1 MAIRTIIFSAS
12 NRELD
17 FIESKIT
24 DKDIVLISKSNNLS
38 NASDEVGALS
48 PDLVIISTSE
58 PNWSFRACQ
67 QIYMLHP
74 QVAIV
79 MVSEATNVELSKRVI
94 EAGAT
99 SYIAPIPEGSF
110 EFCSTLKQ
118 TYYNVQSR
126 LSMLLESSGV
136 QRKAEL
142 ITVFSTKGGLGKTTI
157 ATNLAVALS
166 KQKAK
171 VCIVDL
177 DLQFGDVH
185 MFLGLDVK
193 ETISELIQ
201 DQRIP
206 TIDSIRNYFVTHAS
220 GVQVI
225 CAPSSPEYSEG
236 INSVQIEPIINIL
249 RAHFDYVIIDTA
261 SNFSEINLL
270 MLELSSKILFVTGL
284 DISVLHNSKK
294 GMLLLDS
301 LNLKNKISLVV
312 SKDFKGDISVFDV
325 EKILG
330 NNVEYKFPN
339 DLVEAVKALNQGVP
353 IISSGSKSGIVKEML
368 RLASVIGHTSI
379 SDSDKKSKKFELPKL
394 NFGGKSRWV
403 AYKKGLRKLVH

>member
-12 NRELD
+12 SRELD
-17 FIESKIT
+17 FIEAKIN
-24 DKDIVLISKSNNLS
+24 DNEISVISKSLNLS
-38 NASDEVGALS
+38 NASDEVGTMS

-58 PNWSFRACQ
+58 ANWSFKACQ

-79 MVSEATNVELSKRVI
+79 MVSDDTNLDLTKRVI

-99 SYIAPIPEGSF
+99 SYISPIPEDSS
-110 EFCSTLKQ
+110 EFTSSLKQ
-118 TYYNVQSR
+118 TFHTQQARV
-126 LSMLLESSGV
+126 SMLLESSGV
-136 QRKAEL
+136 QRKAEV
-142 ITVFSTKGGLGKTTI
+142 ISVFSTKGGLGKTTI

-206 TIDSIRNYFVTHAS
+206 TIDSIRNYFVTHSS

-236 INSVQIEPIINIL
+236 ISATQIEPIINIL
-249 RAHFDYVIIDTA
+249 RAHFDYVIVDTA

-301 LNLKNKISLVV
+301 LNLKNKINLIV
-312 SKDFKGDISVFDV
+312 SKDFKGDISIYDV
-325 EKILG
+325 EKIMG
-330 NNVEYKFPN
+330 ASVEYKFPN
-339 DLVEAVKALNQGVP
+339 DLIEAVKALNQGVP
-353 IISSGSKSGIVKEML
+353 IISSGSKSGIVKEMT
-368 RLASVIGHTSI
+368 RLASVIGHTPLTK
-379 SDSDKKSKKFELPKL
+379 SDKKQSKFELPSFK
-394 NFGGKSRWV
+394 FGGKS
-403 AYKKGLRKLVH
+403 K